1 MKLLEIKNRK
11 SNTPEIH
18 KAREVINTDKIET
31 IMVTGKEI
39 IIEFAEGSVR
49 EEYDTIQEANS
60 RYSEIIALLSDQ
72 VVPARPMVGNEI
84 LRQYSVVLTADEVCV
99 NDGTRNVSYPYS
111 PLNCLINARQSYQMA
126 MDDIWTEA
134 FSMYSDMGYPVG
146 PNETT
151 PVHLAEKDLG
161 RVTELIKKCLSISK
175 SSNPVDIFVRYSGHT
190 DELDVDIH
198 VNGWKSGNSPDFQF
212 TTSSLNS
219 WEPETFR
226 LRSLNE
232 LEAAL
237 NLLVDYNTPD
247 LSTKY
252 IQDLRSYILQMR

>member
-11 SNTPEIH
+11 SNAPEIH

-72 VVPARPMVGNEI
+72 VAPAHPMVGNEI

-99 NDGTRNVSYPYS
+99 NDGTRNISYPYS

-134 FSMYSDMGYPVG
+134 FNMYSDMGYPVG
-146 PNETT
+146 PNEAT
-151 PVHLAEKDLG
+151 PVHLAENDLG
-161 RVTELIKKCLSISK
+161 RVTELIKKCLEISK
-175 SSNPVDIFVRYSGHT
+175 SPNPVDVFIRYSGHT

-226 LRSLNE
+226 LRSLDE
-232 LEAAL
+232 LEAVL
-237 NLLVDYNTPD
+237 NLLVDYNIPD

>member
-11 SNTPEIH
+11 LNSSGSGSI
-18 KAREVINTDKIET
+18 REVVNCDKIET
-31 IMVTGKEI
+31 VSIIGKEI
-39 IIEFAEGSVR
+39 SIEFTEGSIT
-49 EEYDTIQEANS
+49 EAYDTLQEANS
-60 RYSEIIALLSDQ
+60 RYSDIIALLSDQ
-72 VVPARPMVGNEI
+72 VPPAKPMVGNQV
-84 LRQYSVVLTADEVCV
+84 LKQYSVVLTPDEVCV
-99 NDGTRNVSYPYS
+99 NDGTHNISYPYS

-134 FSMYSDMGYPVG
+134 FDMYSDMGYPVG
-146 PNETT
+146 PNEVK
-151 PVHLAEKDLG
+151 PVHLAEEDLG
-161 RVTELIKKCLSISK
+161 RVTKLISRCLKISK

-226 LRSLNE
+226 LRSLEE
-232 LEAAL
+232 LESVL

-247 LSTKY
+247 LSNEY
-252 IQDLRSYILQMR
+252 IQDIRSYILQAR